1 MSMNRLAAA
10 GALALAGL
18 GLMAGPAFANYWVY
32 CDNGRI
38 VVESRNP
45 QQMEIARGSGVCQMG
60 PTFSFASDA
69 QTFAQRNFGGTGRSC
84 SCR

>member
-1 MSMNRLAAA
+1 MRNWLLGAVAA
-10 GALALAGL
+10 GAVLAPVA
-18 GLMAGPAFANYWVY
+18 AWANYWVY

-38 VVESRNP
+38 AVESRSP
-45 QQMEIARGSGVCQMG
+45 QQMQIARGSSACQIG

-69 QTFAQRNFGGTGRSC
+69 QNFAERNFGGIGRAC

>member
-1 MSMNRLAAA
+1 MKRLAIATVLALGGGLLAAA
-10 GALALAGL
+10 
-18 GLMAGPAFANYWVY
+18 PAYANYWVY

-38 VVESRNP
+38 VVESRSP
-45 QQMEIARGSGVCQMG
+45 QQMEIARGSSACQMG

-69 QTFAQRNFGGTGRSC
+69 QGFAERNFGGVGRAC

>member
-1 MSMNRLAAA
+1 MKRLGIAVVLAVAGGLLAAT
-10 GALALAGL
+10 
-18 GLMAGPAFANYWVY
+18 PAHANYWVY

-38 VVESRNP
+38 AVESRSP
-45 QQMEIARGSGVCQMG
+45 QQMEIARGSSACLIG

-69 QTFAQRNFGGTGRSC
+69 QNFAQRNFGGVGRPC